1 MFFSGQYLL
10 VIHFNS
16 VCAYGEP
23 TTEEEI
29 GGVWGDWDEPRT
41 APAPE
46 ECRRAEGREY
56 SHHDNR

>member
-23 TTEEEI
+23 TTKEEI
-29 GGVWGDWDEPRT
+29 GGVWGTGMNHVQLLPLRSVQ
-41 APAPE
+41 
-46 ECRRAEGREY
+46 RAEGREY